1 MKILFSSISRLI
13 FSYSKF
19 FAGLILLSS
28 INTFSNASELSTYI
42 ERNINYDKLIVNI
55 IESHE
60 NIRTRKTNL
69 IK

>member
-1 MKILFSSISRLI
+1 MKILFSSISRLL

-28 INTFSNASELSTYI
+28 INSFSNASELSTYI
-42 ERNINYDKLIVNI
+42 EHNTKNNKLIMNM

>member
-1 MKILFSSISRLI
+1 MRILFSSISRLI

-19 FAGLILLSS
+19 FAGLIMLSS

-42 ERNINYDKLIVNI
+42 EHNNKKDKLIMNM

-69 IK
+69 VK

>member
-28 INTFSNASELSTYI
+28 INTFSNASEESSYI
-42 ERNINYDKLIVNI
+42 EDNNKNDKLIVNI

-60 NIRTRKTNL
+60 NIRTRKN
-69 IK
+69 

>member
-1 MKILFSSISRLI
+1 M
-13 FSYSKF
+13 
-19 FAGLILLSS
+19 LSS

-42 ERNINYDKLIVNI
+42 EHNNKKDKLIMNM

-69 IK
+69 VK

>member
-1 MKILFSSISRLI
+1 M
-13 FSYSKF
+13 
-19 FAGLILLSS
+19 LSS

-42 ERNINYDKLIVNI
+42 EHNKKNNKLIMNM

-69 IK
+69 VK

>member
-1 MKILFSSISRLI
+1 M
-13 FSYSKF
+13 
-19 FAGLILLSS
+19 LSS
-28 INTFSNASELSTYI
+28 INTFSNAAELSTYI
-42 ERNINYDKLIVNI
+42 ERNNNYEKLIINI

>member
-1 MKILFSSISRLI
+1 MKILFSSISRLL

-28 INTFSNASELSTYI
+28 INSFSNASELSTCI
-42 ERNINYDKLIVNI
+42 EHNTKNNKLIMNM

-69 IK
+69 VK